1 MIMGKRKGAVH
12 VASDRQAAFVR
23 EYIIDLNAT
32 QAALRAGYSPHT
44 AAKQGSRLLQYAE
57 VAAAIAAEQ
66 QKRAERTRIDAD
78 WVLTTLAEEKT
89 ADLAAL
95 YDDAGNLRP
104 MREWP
109 MAFRRGL
116 VVGVET
122 VHGDDG
128 SVVRKVRLSDRVR
141 HMEMIGKHV
150 DVQAFSEQMRH
161 SGTLTLEQLVAQSY
175 GKGKPG

>member
-1 MIMGKRKGAVH
+1 MGKRRAAGP
-12 VASDRQAAFVR
+12 ASDRQEKFIR
-23 EYIIDLNAT
+23 EYLLDLNGK
-32 QAALRAGYSPHT
+32 QAAIRAGYSPRS
-44 AAKQGSRLLQYAE
+44 AEVQASRLLSNGK
-57 VAAAIAAEQ
+57 VAAAVAEEQ